1 MLFSMY
7 GDNLMFNFNYGK
19 INPIKFFFHVSKIS
33 REKYNFEENLFSI
46 TGDLIVADFA
56 SARLL
61 SQKIN
66 DYRKQSGIT
75 DSFVT
80 PGQIN
85 ALGLLHEIFHFII
98 REYEEKEN
106 PGVFERSIL
115 FLKEK
120 IGSENLEQTLK
131 LYVEEFPPLS
141 VQNKEITVDQ
151 YINSF
156 SGIKSNR
163 EILIEEIILLH
174 LENINPVFIQLKDLF
189 DDKSLI
195 EKSSYKKVMESAE
208 EFFEKEK
215 PSSIENLSLL
225 ESLKKPILTNPNNID
240 AQLDYIK
247 SKWQVVINEKFIA
260 KLLGGKD
267 LIFEDSKLFTQHG
280 GVGTPPVPEYFPK
293 LSAQEITELKGS
305 ISKGEATL
313 QDEVSLSYFEPEQ
326 FTLDTHWMPEV
337 VMIAKN
343 TFVWLNQLSRKY
355 QTEIKRLDQIP
366 DEELDQLSRWNFTS
380 LWLIGLWERSAA
392 SQKIKQFCGNHDAAS
407 SAYSLFDYVVA
418 AELGGEEAFENLK
431 HRCWNRGIRLA
442 SDMVP
447 NHTGIFSQW
456 MLNHPEYFIQTK
468 TPPYPNYTFSGPD
481 LSDDP
486 SIQIRIEDRYYSKQD
501 AAVVFQMIDNRDGE
515 IRYIYHGNDGTNM
528 PWNDTAQLNLLNPEV
543 RESLIQ
549 MIMHVARK
557 TSIIRFDAAMTLTK
571 KHYSRLWFPQ
581 PGLGGAIPSRSD
593 YSMTRSMFDSMMPA
607 EFWREVVDRINEE
620 MPNTLLLAEAFWLME
635 GYFVRSL
642 GMHRVYNSAFMHMF
656 MKEENSKYRELI
668 TNTLEFNPEILK
680 RYVNFMSNPDE
691 ETTINQFGKGD
702 KYFGISVMM
711 VTLPGLPM
719 FAHGQIEGF
728 TEKYGMEYKRA
739 YYNEFVDDY
748 LVHRHEK
755 EIFPLTKLRHIFSQ
769 VDSFELYDFVDDN
782 GEVNENVFAFSNR
795 AGNDRAIVLYNNA
808 YAQTSGRIKI
818 STGKVIKGSEGIENS
833 PIIQKSLSDAIQLKK
848 ESGFYY
854 IVTDHKTKLE
864 YIKSAEELN
873 FEGLSVSLS
882 GYQYYVLVN
891 FKEIFDAQ
899 GKYYRLYKSLNGR
912 GVTSVEEAL
921 LELNLVPL
929 HSAVTD
935 LFNKEYVTYLR
946 NNFLSEKI
954 QLEND
959 DHTISL
965 TFLKN
970 KFLNVLNEIENFRGI
985 SIDKEKVVS
994 LLNEDLQILF
1004 NLTSYI
1010 SEQNAANKVTK
1021 LEGVGKYFILT
1032 TKKNKEVYFDLMML
1046 YVIVKR
1052 ILVTIQFVEKHES
1065 PAKLYDSLMLQ
1076 KPVWQSLIRL
1086 GDSYEFVKQEFDLLK
1101 ILASTE
1107 GIYPST
1113 KTKLAKEVFPLV
1125 DKEKKPLLAINQSVL
1140 EQLIGNQEVQRFI
1153 QVNEYNGT
1161 LFYNKEHFEL
1171 LLKWNFTL
1179 ELIRRSEKEVRSLA
1193 KNQKSIHEI
1202 FESKHFAVSI
1212 NEMVDFTDSLTKAS
1226 KEAGYKFNILISLIT
1241 SIYQP
1246 KVKTEKE
1253 KKTKKKKKE

>member
-1 MLFSMY
+1 MCDY
-7 GDNLMFNFNYGK
+7 NIGK
-19 INPIKFFFHVSKIS
+19 IKELKFYFHVSKIS
-33 REKYNFEENLFSI
+33 REKYQFEENLFSI
-46 TGDLIVADFA
+46 TGDLIVADFTA
-56 SARLL
+56 ARIL

-66 DYRKQSGIT
+66 DFRKQNGIT

-98 REYEEKEN
+98 RQYEENEN
-106 PGVFERSIL
+106 PGVFERSII
-115 FLKEK
+115 FFKEK
-120 IGSENLEQTLK
+120 IGAENLEQTLK
-131 LYVEEFPPLS
+131 IFVEEFPPLP
-141 VQNKEITVDQ
+141 VQKNETTVDQ
-151 YINSF
+151 YINGF
-156 SGIKSNR
+156 TGKKSNR
-163 EILIEEIILLH
+163 EIIIEEIILLH
-174 LENINPVFIQLKDLF
+174 LENINRVFVQLKDLF

-195 EKSSYKKVMESAE
+195 EKSSYKKIMDTAE
-208 EFFEKEK
+208 QFFETEK
-215 PSSIENLSLL
+215 PLAIENLSLL
-225 ESLKKPILTNPNNID
+225 TSLKKPILTNPDNIE
-240 AQLDYIK
+240 AQLNYIN
-247 SKWQVVINEKFIA
+247 SIWQVTISEKFLA
-260 KLLGGKD
+260 KLLGSKD
-267 LIFEDSKLFTQHG
+267 LIYEDSKLFTQHG

-293 LSAQEITELKGS
+293 LSVQEITELKGH
-305 ISKGEATL
+305 IAKGEVTS

-326 FTLDTHWMPEV
+326 FTLDTHWMPQV

-343 TFVWLNQLSRKY
+343 TFVWLNQLSKKY
-355 QTEIKRLDQIP
+355 QADIKRLDQIP
-366 DEELDQLSRWNFTS
+366 DEELDQLARWNFTS
-380 LWLIGLWERSAA
+380 LWLIGLWERSTA
-392 SQKIKQFCGNHDAAS
+392 SQKIKQFCGNPEAAS
-407 SAYSLFDYVVA
+407 SAYSLYDYVVA
-418 AELGGEEAFENLK
+418 SELGGEEAFENLK
-431 HRCWNRGIRLA
+431 YRCWIRGIRLA

-447 NHTGIFSQW
+447 NHTGIFSHW
-456 MLNHPEYFIQTK
+456 ILSHPDYFLQAK
-468 TPPYPNYTFSGPD
+468 TPPYPNYSFTGPD
-481 LSDDP
+481 LSEDS

-501 AAVVFQMIDNRDGE
+501 AAVVFQMIDNRNGE

-593 YSMTRSMFDSMMPA
+593 YSMTRNMFDSLMPA
-607 EFWREVVDRINEE
+607 EFWREVVDRINKE

-691 ETTINQFGKGD
+691 ETAVNQFGKGD

-769 VDSFELYDFVDDN
+769 VDNFELYDFINNYGD
-782 GEVNENVFAFSNR
+782 ENENVIAFSNR
-795 AGNDRAIVLYNNA
+795 AGNDRAVVLYNNA
-808 YAQTSGRIKI
+808 YTQTSGRIKI
-818 STGKVIKGSEGIENS
+818 STGKVINGSEGIENS
-833 PIIQKSLSDAIQLKK
+833 PIVTKSLSSAIQIRT
-848 ESGFYY
+848 ESGYYY
-854 IVTDHKTKLE
+854 IVSDHKTKLE
-864 YIKSAEELN
+864 YLISAEELN
-873 FEGLSVSLS
+873 YDGLTVTLS
-882 GYQYYVLVN
+882 GYQYYVFLN
-891 FKEIFDAQ
+891 FEEVFDFKGDYHQ
-899 GKYYRLYKSLNGR
+899 LFKSLNGR
-912 GVTSVEEAL
+912 GVPSIKEAL
-921 LELNLVPL
+921 LELNLVPF

-935 LFNKEYVTYLR
+935 LFNKENVTYMR
-946 NNFLSEKI
+946 NNFLTEQKS
-954 QLEND
+954 END
-959 DHTISL
+959 DSETISL

-985 SIDKEKVVS
+985 SIDKEKVAL

-1004 NLTSYI
+1004 NLTGYI
-1010 SEQNAANKVTK
+1010 SEQSKSDNKSK
-1021 LEGVGKYFILT
+1021 LNEVGSYFILA

-1052 ILVTIQFVEKHES
+1052 ILVTIQFVEQNES
-1065 PAKLYDSLMLQ
+1065 PAKLYESLMLQ

-1086 GDSYEFVKQEFDLLK
+1086 GDNYEFVKQEFDLLK

-1107 GIYPST
+1107 GIYPTT
-1113 KTKLAKEVFPLV
+1113 KIKLAKEVVSNV
-1125 DKEKKPLLAINQSVL
+1125 DKDKKPFLAINQSAL
-1140 EQLIGNQEVQRFI
+1140 EQIIGNSEVQRFI

-1161 LFYNKEHFEL
+1161 LYYNKEYFEL

-1179 ELIRRSEKEVRSLA
+1179 ELIRRSEKEVRA
-1193 KNQKSIHEI
+1193 AEEKQKSIHQI
-1202 FESKHFAVSI
+1202 FESKHFASSI
-1212 NEMVDFTDSLTKAS
+1212 NEMVDFTDSISKAS
-1226 KEAGYKFNILISLIT
+1226 DNARYKFNILISLIT
-1241 SIYQP
+1241 SLYQP
-1246 KVKTEKE
+1246 KAKTEKV
-1253 KKTKKKKKE
+1253 KKTKKIKKE